1 MLKAE
6 KMSGVDDGVAL
17 VVDEGV
23 GVSMGVSDGLGVGVT
38 VGMGVTVCDEVAVG
52 GRLGDGFVDEG
63 DGSGTGALHAAIMK
77 ARTMIDKYDRRRPT
91 IDRRM

>member
-38 VGMGVTVCDEVAVG
+38 VCDEVAVG
-52 GRLGDGFVDEG
+52 GRLGDGFVGEG
-63 DGSGTGALHAAIMK
+63 DASGTGALHAAIMK